1 MKRYRVFVKAK
12 VHASMKN
19 INYSVYVHFNQSNGG
34 VEDAR
39 CNCKA
44 GQGGCCK
51 HVAALLFTLLDF
63 VNLEAKQIPSNM
75 TCTQVAQKW
84 HVPSSA
90 NMKLDK
96 AVKLNDLTFEKVEEG
111 KKRNRLPVYGEGDF
125 CATPPFAYQIT
136 RHELVNLVDDLKK
149 PEMLPSFV
157 IR

>member
-1 MKRYRVFVKAK
+1 
-12 VHASMKN
+12 
-19 INYSVYVHFNQSNGG
+19 
-34 VEDAR
+34 
-39 CNCKA
+39 
-44 GQGGCCK
+44 
-51 HVAALLFTLLDF
+51 
-63 VNLEAKQIPSNM
+63 
-75 TCTQVAQKW
+75 
-84 HVPSSA
+84 
-90 NMKLDK
+90 MKLDK